1 MKEGEYTFTG
11 TGNVYSGKFD
21 DDGVMND
28 EEATITFA
36 SGNVYEGPVVDG
48 SMSGVGKLTWAEEC
62 YYNEEIA

>member
-11 TGNVYSGKFD
+11 SGNVYKGKFD

-36 SGNVYEGPVVDG
+36 TSGNIYEGPVVDG
-48 SMSGVGKLTWAEEC
+48 LMSGEGKLTWAE
-62 YYNEEIA
+62 